1 MSHWAHER
9 LLIKVRAGSQAH
21 GLATEESDEDSRGV
35 CVPTRECLLGLSDF
49 EQWQSDGGDHVIY
62 SLRKFVILALDAN
75 PNIIETLYT
84 EPEDRLFL
92 HPLAEPLLEQR
103 DRFLSRQVGV
113 KFGRYAIHQL
123 QKIERHYRWLTQ
135 EPPPKPEPAMFGAVN
150 AENGPSFPDTG
161 SQRAFQAAMKH
172 YRNYCAW
179 RKHRN
184 PKRAALEERF
194 GYDTK
199 HAMHLCRLLKM
210 GTEILKGEGVQVK
223 RRDADWL
230 RGIRE
235 GGFGYQE
242 LLEWVRGAEAELAL
256 AEKDS
261 LLPEVPE
268 REWAEALVVEITER
282 YLWPSRANR
291 GT

>member
-1 MSHWAHER
+1 MSHWAHDR

-21 GLATEESDEDSRGV
+21 GLATSESDEDSRGV

-62 SLRKFVILALDAN
+62 SLRKFVTLALGAN

-92 HPLAEPLLEQR
+92 HPLAQDLLDGR

-135 EPPPKPEPAMFGAVN
+135 EPPQKPEPTQFGAIHG
-150 AENGPSFPDTG
+150 ENGPDFPDLEA
-161 SQRAFQAAMKH
+161 RKAFQAAMKH
-172 YRNYCAW
+172 YRNYRTW
-179 RKHRN
+179 RENRN
-184 PKRAALEERF
+184 AKRAELEERF

-210 GTEILKGEGVQVK
+210 GTEILRGEGVQVK
-223 RRDADWL
+223 RRDAQWL
-230 RGIRE
+230 KSVRRGSLS
-235 GGFGYQE
+235 YSE
-242 LLEWVRGAEAELAL
+242 LLVWVKQAEAELSRVEAN
-256 AEKDS
+256 S
-261 LLPEVPE
+261 TLPARPD
-268 REWAEALVVEITER
+268 REWAESAVVEITEQ
-282 YLWPSRANR
+282 YLWR
-291 GT
+291 GR